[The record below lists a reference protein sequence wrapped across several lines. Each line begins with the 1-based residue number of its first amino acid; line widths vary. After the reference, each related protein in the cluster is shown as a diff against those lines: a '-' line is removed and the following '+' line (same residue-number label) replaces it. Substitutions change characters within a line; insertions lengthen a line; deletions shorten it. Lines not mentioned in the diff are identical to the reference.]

1 MLSIL
6 SAYEELSMVQ
16 IQNNLICGGV
26 DIRRGYKGHSL
37 VTTYVQKGLPAKDQR
52 ILKALLDAVT

>member
-6 SAYEELSMVQ
+6 PAYEELSMVQ
-16 IQNNLICGGV
+16 IQNNLICGDV

-37 VTTYVQKGLPAKDQR
+37 VTIYVQKGLPAKD
-52 ILKALLDAVT
+52 